1 MVKSI
6 VHHGIEDVA
15 AGPLSVGD
23 THIGPTAGK
32 QTEKD
37 MLLLIHFVK
46 SFYTLL
52 HGMMLPPLGRALSL
66 WLNCLYY

>member
-15 AGPLSVGD
+15 AGPLSIGD

-37 MLLLIHFVK
+37 MLLLMHFVK
-46 SFYTLL
+46 LF
-52 HGMMLPPLGRALSL
+52 
-66 WLNCLYY
+66 